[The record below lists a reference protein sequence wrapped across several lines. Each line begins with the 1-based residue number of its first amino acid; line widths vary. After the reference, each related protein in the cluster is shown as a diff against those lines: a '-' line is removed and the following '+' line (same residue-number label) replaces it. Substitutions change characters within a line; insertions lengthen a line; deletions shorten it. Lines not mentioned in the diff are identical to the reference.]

1 MLLLQAAAKAVAQ
14 PLAHPDLQADVS
26 LWAVLAWAALNPAMI
41 AVAYLMGRRADQAV
55 KLGVAAFAAG
65 IAGVALLWLAARL
78 GVGFATDVGR
88 GAVGVFVTSLPFGVA
103 WAWLGQYWG
112 QYAGKSR

>member
-1 MLLLQAAAKAVAQ
+1 MLFLQAVAQ

-26 LWAVLAWAALNPAMI
+26 LWAVVAWAALNPAMI
-41 AVAYLMGRRADQAV
+41 AVAYLMGRKADQPA
-55 KLGVAAFAAG
+55 KLGIAAFAAA

-78 GVGFATDVGR
+78 GFGFATDVAR

-103 WAWLGQYWG
+103 WAYLGTTLG
-112 QYAGKSR
+112 RLRG